1 MIIEQT
7 NIKVKLKMKKKFER
21 IKLHL
26 TEFKNMLLIKMDK
39 EINKKIQWVWE
50 GLILKLPDVNKKENN
65 L

>member
-39 EINKKIQWVWE
+39 EINKKIQ
-50 GLILKLPDVNKKENN
+50 
-65 L
+65 